1 MDIKEQFR
9 KNCGFE
15 MFVNSMKQSRQQDK
29 FTRFVNAVYF
39 LRTVDISYVNEKSL
53 ETLSLLNEIQVV
65 FRFLTLDLE
74 LICIVDQH

>member
-15 MFVNSMKQSRQQDK
+15 MLVNSMKQSRQLDK

-53 ETLSLLNEIQVV
+53 ETLSPVK
-65 FRFLTLDLE
+65 
-74 LICIVDQH
+74 